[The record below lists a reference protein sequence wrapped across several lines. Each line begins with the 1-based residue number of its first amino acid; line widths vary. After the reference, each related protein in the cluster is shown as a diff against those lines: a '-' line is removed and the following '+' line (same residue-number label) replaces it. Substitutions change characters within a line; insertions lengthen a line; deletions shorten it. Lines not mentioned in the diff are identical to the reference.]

1 MALPQDNKYS
11 ETHEWVKAVDRK
23 DPKAK
28 GGKKVIA
35 VVGITDYAVSRLSDL
50 VHVEL
55 PKVGDK
61 VEQGAAFGEI
71 ESVKTVAE
79 LIAPVGGKISEVNTE
94 AVKHIDLIMEEPFE
108 EGWLVKIE
116 CDDPAD
122 LESLM
127 SAKDYEEFIKA
138 SEEEERGGD
147 DGKDDDVDE
156 GFFM

>member
-23 DPKAK
+23 DAKAK
-28 GGKKVIA
+28 GGKKVVA

-55 PKVGDK
+55 PKVGEK

-79 LIAPVGGKISEVNTE
+79 LIAPVSGKVCEVNTE
-94 AVKHIDLIMEEPFE
+94 AVKHIDLVMEEPFE
-108 EGWLVKIE
+108 EGWLIKIE
-116 CDDPAD
+116 CEDPAEID
-122 LESLM
+122 TLM
-127 SAKDYEEFIKA
+127 TAKEYEEHIKA
-138 SEEEERGGD
+138 AEEEESGTEES
-147 DGKDDDVDE
+147 KEDDVDE

>member
-11 ETHEWVKAVDRK
+11 ETHEWVKLVDRK

-28 GGKKVIA
+28 GGKRAIA

-55 PKVGDK
+55 PKVGEK
-61 VEQGAAFGEI
+61 VEQGASFGEI

-79 LIAPVGGKISEVNTE
+79 LIAPVSGKVAEVNTE
-94 AVKHIDLIMEEPFE
+94 AVKHIDLVMQEPFE
-108 EGWLVKIE
+108 DGWLVKIE
-116 CDDPAD
+116 VDDLA
-122 LESLM
+122 EAETLM
-127 SAKDYEEFIKA
+127 TSKEYEEFIKA
-138 SEEEERGGD
+138 SEEEEGGAD
-147 DGKDDDVDE
+147 DGKEDDVDE